1 MKNKKHQ
8 TKSQAFAIK
17 KVKAAGLQLTRH
29 RVAIAARLFRGPDRH
44 ITAEQL
50 YSEMNSDEVKVS
62 LATVYNTLNQFTK
75 AGLLRELAVNSHRS
89 YFDTNIDKHHHF
101 FFEESGKLE
110 DVPEQNLH
118 IEKLPKP
125 PLGTQISSV
134 GVIIRLSKL

>member
-101 FFEESGKLE
+101 FYKLE
-110 DVPEQNLH
+110 EVRHEQFYFQVPMAQDQGQNLQKKIYIFH
-118 IEKLPKP
+118 NDH
-125 PLGTQISSV
+125 
-134 GVIIRLSKL
+134 